1 MKTETS
7 KYKSRKSMLVE
18 AYNNH
23 KRRKEHPVYED
34 DFFFYDLSDDELIEK
49 LDDLGNKVKL
59 IASLPSILS
68 AAFLAYLGIRV

>member
-1 MKTETS
+1 
-7 KYKSRKSMLVE
+7 MLVE
-18 AYNNH
+18 AYNSH
-23 KRRKEHPVYED
+23 KRRNERPICQD
-34 DFFFYDLSDDELIEK
+34 DFFLYDLSDDELMEK

>member
-18 AYNNH
+18 VYNSH
-23 KRRKEHPVYED
+23 KRRNERPIYQD
-34 DFFFYDLSDDELIEK
+34 DFFLYDLSDDELMEK

>member
-1 MKTETS
+1 
-7 KYKSRKSMLVE
+7 MLVE

-23 KRRKEHPVYED
+23 KRRNERPVYQG
-34 DFFFYDLSDDELIEK
+34 DFFLYDLDEDELMKK

-68 AAFLAYLGIRV
+68 AAFLAYLGVRA

>member
-1 MKTETS
+1 MKTEAS

-18 AYNNH
+18 AYNSH
-23 KRRKEHPVYED
+23 KRRTERPIYED
-34 DFFFYDLSDDELIEK
+34 DFFIYDLNEDELMEK

-68 AAFLAYLGIRV
+68 AAFLAYLGVRV